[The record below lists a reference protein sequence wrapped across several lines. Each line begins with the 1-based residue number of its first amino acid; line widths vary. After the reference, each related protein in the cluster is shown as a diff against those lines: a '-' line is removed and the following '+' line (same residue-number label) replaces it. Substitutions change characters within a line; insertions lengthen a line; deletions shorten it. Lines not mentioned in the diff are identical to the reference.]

1 MRKCFYVLI
10 IFSVFLHF
18 SQCDRRKKFADEPL
32 ASAEISQ
39 GGVLVAA
46 LNVEPESLNPLTA
59 LLAAARDVISL
70 IFQPLAKFNADL
82 TTFQPVLAKSWDIS
96 PDRLKITFHLRTDV
110 TWHDGQPFSA
120 EDVVFTHELCVD
132 PELAWDG
139 ISYKQNISHVTAEN
153 DSTVTF
159 HFKSPSMTMLM
170 DAVEGEI
177 VPKHLLSDIPP
188 VRLFESDFNRHP
200 VGCGPFRFS
209 EWRSQQYLILEKYP
223 AYYIE
228 NQPHLAR
235 VVFKIVPDNVSL
247 YQQLLSGE
255 IDLAEGL
262 LPADFNRL
270 QNLWNNKKSPLCPV
284 NYLGRQFDFI
294 GWNLIEPKCY
304 QQLTELPDDQKL
316 VFSQWLI
323 PHNLFGSQAVR
334 AALTMAIDRAKIA
347 KIVNEDQAIPMN
359 GPIPP
364 ILWAYNSSA
373 NRDWKYNPAQAQKV
387 LKKEGWIDVDNDG
400 VLEKDGR
407 EFIFEMVTN
416 SGNIRRQHVL
426 TLLQEQFRAIGVK
439 MIPRIIDPGYLT
451 SRIIPNRDFDALL
464 FGWTV
469 GLKMDLTPLFHSS
482 SFFQPFHFTSYYSST
497 YDSLDEIARTTL
509 NRDHARQ
516 TWDKIAYLLSTDL
529 PYTWL
534 YYNMECSVIHQR
546 FRNVVIDRRGMYNNV
561 EEWWIPSVDQ
571 NELDRS
577 YSK

>member
-1 MRKCFYVLI
+1 
-10 IFSVFLHF
+10 
-18 SQCDRRKKFADEPL
+18 
-32 ASAEISQ
+32 
-39 GGVLVAA
+39 
-46 LNVEPESLNPLTA
+46 
-59 LLAAARDVISL
+59 
-70 IFQPLAKFNADL
+70 
-82 TTFQPVLAKSWDIS
+82 
-96 PDRLKITFHLRTDV
+96 
-110 TWHDGQPFSA
+110 
-120 EDVVFTHELCVD
+120 
-132 PELAWDG
+132 
-139 ISYKQNISHVTAEN
+139 
-153 DSTVTF
+153 
-159 HFKSPSMTMLM
+159 
-170 DAVEGEI
+170 
-177 VPKHLLSDIPP
+177 
-188 VRLFESDFNRHP
+188 
-200 VGCGPFRFS
+200 
-209 EWRSQQYLILEKYP
+209 
-223 AYYIE
+223 
-228 NQPHLAR
+228 
-235 VVFKIVPDNVSL
+235 
-247 YQQLLSGE
+247 
-255 IDLAEGL
+255 
-262 LPADFNRL
+262 
-270 QNLWNNKKSPLCPV
+270 SPLCPV